1 MGGPRNYHT
10 KGRKSETARL
20 REKKR
25 LIPEITYI
33 WNLKYGTNELIYETI
48 TNRCR
53 KQTYSYQRGKGVG
66 EV

>member
-25 LIPEITYI
+25 LIPESTKRMDLEII
-33 WNLKYGTNELIYETI
+33 ILSEVNQKEKGKYYMISLISRI
-48 TNRCR
+48 
-53 KQTYSYQRGKGVG
+53 
-66 EV
+66 